1 MLSGAA
7 TCAHE
12 IQGILLC
19 SVSLDECNA
28 EDQTLFEITVLALPL
43 TAGVRL

>member
-1 MLSGAA
+1 MLSGSA

-12 IQGILLC
+12 IQGIFLC
-19 SVSLDECNA
+19 RVSLDKCNA
-28 EDQTLFEITVLALPL
+28 QDQTLFEITVLALPF